1 MAFWPLDMMGKM
13 TSLADAMQ
21 FNAGHDVNW
30 SIVRNQYICSPSFQ
44 NLFGAKDEVDGLS
57 AAVGVVEGGAVRQ
70 VPEVV
75 TERSDGRM
83 DGEGRERKQ
92 ERVRIDR

>member
-1 MAFWPLDMMGKM
+1 M

-44 NLFGAKDEVDGLS
+44 NLFGAKDEVYGLS

-75 TERSDGRM
+75 TERSDGRRRKGTKARE
-83 DGEGRERKQ
+83 GE
-92 ERVRIDR
+92 DR

>member
-1 MAFWPLDMMGKM
+1 LAFWPLDMMGKI
-13 TSLADAMQ
+13 TSLADTMQ

-30 SIVRNQYICSPSFQ
+30 SIVRNQDICSPSFQ
-44 NLFGAKDEVDGLS
+44 NLFSAKDEVDGLS

-75 TERSDGRM
+75 TAVRTVGWTDKK
-83 DGEGRERKQ
+83 EGNESKRG
-92 ERVRIDR
+92 

>member
-44 NLFGAKDEVDGLS
+44 NLFGAKDKVDGLS
-57 AAVGVVEGGAVRQ
+57 AAVGIVEGGAVRQ

-75 TERSDGRM
+75 TAVRTVGWTEK
-83 DGEGRERKQ
+83 EGNESKRG
-92 ERVRIDR
+92 